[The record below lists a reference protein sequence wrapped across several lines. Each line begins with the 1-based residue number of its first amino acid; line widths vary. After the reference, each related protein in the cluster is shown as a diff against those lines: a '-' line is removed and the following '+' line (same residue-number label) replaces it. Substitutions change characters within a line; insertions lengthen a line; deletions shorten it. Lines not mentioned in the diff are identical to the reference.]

1 MSQNQEVT
9 KKEQYNLNKL
19 QKRLRRNVG
28 EAIADFN
35 MIEEGDRIMVCL
47 SGGKDSYTML
57 EILRNLQQ
65 SAPVNFS
72 LVAVNL
78 DQKQP
83 GFPEHILP
91 EYLQQ
96 LGVEYKIVEE
106 NTYGIVKEKIPE
118 GKTTCSLCSRL
129 RRGILYRTATEL
141 GATKIALGH
150 HRDDILQ
157 TLFLNMFYGGKM
169 KGMPPK
175 LMSDDGKHIVIR
187 PLAYC
192 REKDIERFSVA
203 KGFPIIPCN
212 LCGSQPNLQ
221 RQVIGDMLRDWD
233 KRYPGRI
240 ETMFSAMQN
249 VVPSHLC
256 DEALFDFKGLTK
268 ESAVVGGGDLA
279 FDREEIPLQPAGW
292 LPEDDE
298 NDFQATRLDVLEIK

>member
-1 MSQNQEVT
+1 MSQNQEIN
-9 KKEQYNLNKL
+9 KKDQYNLNKL

-35 MIEEGDRIMVCL
+35 MIEDGDRIMVCL

-65 SAPVNFS
+65 SAPISFS
-72 LVAVNL
+72 LVAVNPIRNSPVSRSIFCRSIWNSWAL
-78 DQKQP
+78 STKLSKRTPTDRQRQNS
-83 GFPEHILP
+83 G
-91 EYLQQ
+91 
-96 LGVEYKIVEE
+96 
-106 NTYGIVKEKIPE
+106 

-192 REKDIERFSVA
+192 REKDIERFAEA
-203 KGFPIIPCN
+203 KGYPIIPCN

-221 RQVIGDMLRDWD
+221 RQVIADMLRDWD

-249 VVPSHLC
+249 VVPSHLS
-256 DEALFDFKGLTK
+256 DINLFDFKGIK
-268 ESAVVGGGDLA
+268 HGSAVVDGGDLA

-292 LPEDDE
+292 QPEEDE
-298 NDFQATRLDVLEIK
+298 NQLDELRLNVVEVK

>member
-1 MSQNQEVT
+1 MLQNQEIS
-9 KKEQYNLNKL
+9 KKEKYNIDKL

-57 EILRNLQQ
+57 EILRNLQK
-65 SAPVNFS
+65 SAPISFS

-91 EYLQQ
+91 AYLEQ
-96 LGVEYKIVEE
+96 LGL
-106 NTYGIVKEKIPE
+106 NTRLSKRTPTASSKRRSRKEKPPARCALACVAASSIVPPP
-118 GKTTCSLCSRL
+118 SS
-129 RRGILYRTATEL
+129 
-141 GATKIALGH
+141 ATKIALGH

-192 REKDIERFSVA
+192 REKDIERFSQA

-221 RQVIGDMLRDWD
+221 RQVIADMLRDWD

-249 VVPSHLC
+249 VVPSHLS
-256 DEALFDFKGLTK
+256 DVNLFDFKGITHGS
-268 ESAVVGGGDLA
+268 EVVDGGDLA
-279 FDREEIPLQPAGW
+279 FDRKIFPCSPPAGSRKKKT
-292 LPEDDE
+292 P
-298 NDFQATRLDVLEIK
+298 VSMSCV